1 MLISKYI
8 RLNIVFFIISYFFLC
23 STIFIASY
31 KFFLN
36 DFISLENKQ
45 NQSDINTFLSSLN
58 ENIENLKNTTNDY
71 SAWDDTY
78 KFAKD
83 KNKLYIYENFREGAQ
98 TLAGLNLDAI
108 IYINLKD
115 EILFSKYNN
124 QYLES
129 NQKDF
134 EKYLINK
141 FKNSSNINEIINYNS
156 NFIYLSKS
164 EILKSDHTGN
174 IRGFVLTVK
183 LITNEIFN
191 KNYSIFKDI
200 SIEEN
205 SSKLDI
211 PTVDFKYLKT
221 KVTTQSNSNYL
232 INHIHFFNNEGEY
245 VISLITT
252 NERNLI
258 HNSKK
263 TIYTFNIII
272 FIVILLI
279 FLFIYKNQYLINNQ
293 NILLNQKVEERTEQ
307 LTNAY
312 RNLDEINKQL
322 YKNANID
329 YLTGIRNR
337 RSYFEKTSFLLKEAI
352 LNNYNF
358 YVLMIDIDNFKK
370 INDTYGHAVGDKVLI
385 NLCNI
390 INKIISKE
398 EIFAR
403 VGGEE
408 FCISFYNKDLPL
420 VTKISEEIRETCAN
434 SELIIDNQ
442 KITFTVSLG
451 LSSRNNLTVI
461 DKILRR
467 ADESLYLAKTSG
479 KNCLVIENKKV

>member
-1 MLISKYI
+1 MISKYI
-8 RLNIVFFIISYFFLC
+8 RLNVVFFIISYFFLC

-71 SAWDDTY
+71 STWDDTY

-129 NQKDF
+129 NQKEF
-134 EKYLINK
+134 EKYLITR
-141 FKNSSNINEIINYNS
+141 FKNSSNLNQVINYNS
-156 NFIYLSKS
+156 NFIFLSKS

-174 IRGFVLTVK
+174 VRGFVLTVK
-183 LITNEIFN
+183 LNTNEIFN
-191 KNYSIFKDI
+191 KNYLMFKDI
-200 SIEEN
+200 SINEN
-205 SSKLDI
+205 NSKLDI
-211 PTVDFKYLKT
+211 PTTDFKYLKT
-221 KVTTQSNSNYL
+221 KVKTQLNSNYL
-232 INHIHFFNNEGEY
+232 INDIQFFNNEGDY
-245 VISLITT
+245 IISLVTT

-263 TIYTFNIII
+263 TIYSFNIII
-272 FIVILLI
+272 FVVISLI
-279 FLFIYKNQYLINNQ
+279 FFFIYKNQYLINNQ

-312 RNLDEINKQL
+312 RNLDEINKEL

-337 RSYFEKTSFLLKEAI
+337 RSYFEKTSQLLKESI
-352 LNNYNF
+352 LNNYDF
-358 YVLMIDIDNFKK
+358 YILMIDIDNFKK
-370 INDTYGHAVGDKVLI
+370 INDTYGHAVGDKILI

-398 EIFAR
+398 EVFAR
-403 VGGEE
+403 IGGEE
-408 FCISFYNKDLPL
+408 FCITFYNKDLSL
-420 VTKISEEIRETCAN
+420 VREISKKIRETCEQTN
-434 SELIIDNQ
+434 LIIDNYE
-442 KITFTVSLG
+442 ITFTVSLG

-461 DKILRR
+461 DKILHH